1 VYGSPYLFFGS
12 KSPTI
17 EHMKKAKM
25 PILACPCGYKAS
37 DPSHYKV
44 EARMWHH
51 AIHKHARDMRKMSAN
66 AMAKWLRG
74 ADRKMGVR

>member
-1 VYGSPYLFFGS
+1 
-12 KSPTI
+12 
-17 EHMKKAKM
+17 MKKQKI
-25 PILACPCGYKAS
+25 PTLACPCGYKTS

-51 AIHKHARDMRKMSAN
+51 AIHKHPRDMRKMSAA
-66 AMAKWLRG
+66 AMAKWLRS